1 MAYVTFGLGYAMSNK
16 SLLSIVITNYNTL
29 NFVKLSLFAIKKLTL
44 NQYVVLINDNG
55 SRPSEIVVLKKM
67 ADENS
72 NIKVFL
78 RKTSYKEAS
87 YAHAEALDLMIEKV
101 ETPYTVILDSD
112 CTFLL
117 RGWDQRLINCIND
130 TVKIVGT
137 SLPKGRSC
145 LKPYD
150 FPFQF
155 AVLFETE
162 TYRQLDISCMPR
174 EIKKGEDTC
183 WQWKPKFVQ
192 GGYKGKIL
200 ITKNTRDYKQGPFG
214 DLVGVE
220 EYYMDDGELIASHF
234 GRGSSG
240 GAAKYCKWLKIPV
253 VSGYVKRYYGNIEK
267 KKWISK
273 CYKIINEQFC

>member
-1 MAYVTFGLGYAMSNK
+1 MAYVTFDLGYAMSNK
-16 SLLSIVITNYNTL
+16 PLLSIVITNYNTL

-44 NQYVVLINDNG
+44 NPYVVLINDNG
-55 SRPSEIVVLKKM
+55 SRSSEIVALKKI

-87 YAHAEALDLMIEKV
+87 CAHAEALDLMIDKV
-101 ETPYTVILDSD
+101 ETPYTVVLDSD

-183 WQWKPKFVQ
+183 WQWKPKFTR
-192 GGYKGKIL
+192 GGYKGKTL
-200 ITKNTRDYKQGPFG
+200 ITKNTRDYERGPFG
-214 DLVGVE
+214 DLIGVE
-220 EYYMDDGELIASHF
+220 EYYTDDGELIASHF

-240 GAAKYCKWLKIPV
+240 GVAKYFKRLKIPFV
-253 VSGYVKRYYGNIEK
+253 TRCLKRYYGSIES
-267 KKWISK
+267 KKWINR
-273 CYKIINEQFC
+273 CHEILNEQL